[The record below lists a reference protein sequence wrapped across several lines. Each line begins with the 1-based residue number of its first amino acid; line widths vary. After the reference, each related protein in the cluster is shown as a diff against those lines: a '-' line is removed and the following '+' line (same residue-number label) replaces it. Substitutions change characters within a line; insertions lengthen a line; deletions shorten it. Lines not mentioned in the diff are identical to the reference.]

1 MQRGVSSFSSF
12 YFEQDRQMSA
22 STTAS
27 TIFSLQGIEQGA
39 ALDAVAREAFEQI
52 ALLAQG
58 LTAADLT
65 VEIRRDLMRS
75 AMASLHAQKRW
86 PTSSQTLQIELAQRS
101 LPARLY
107 MPQELR
113 SDVLMVY
120 FHGGGWVVGDL
131 DTHNTNC
138 ELLAHLM
145 GCKLLSVQYRKAP
158 EHVFPAPC
166 EDAEDALVW
175 ADAHKAQWG
184 CKDLVVCGDSAGG
197 HLAAVAMHSHHSR
210 GTLKVAGALL
220 FYPVADMQ
228 FANRSYQ
235 ERGQGPGLTA
245 ESMCWFW
252 QQFLSPDV
260 PIAQIKASSDARAV
274 PMRQHWAAAP
284 PPTVILAA
292 WHDPLYDEAVQYAQL
307 LQRAGGKVRL
317 LSAPDM
323 PHGFLHFPGISP
335 SAYGHVLG
343 AVQAFMQ
350 VLAEN

>member
-1 MQRGVSSFSSF
+1 VAIF
-12 YFEQDRQMSA
+12 A
-22 STTAS
+22 S
-27 TIFSLQGIEQGA
+27 QGIEQGA
-39 ALDAVAREAFEQI
+39 ELDAVARNAFEQI

-65 VEIRRDLMRS
+65 VDIRRDLMRS

-86 PTSSQTLQIELAQRS
+86 PTQSQTLHIELTQRS

-107 MPQELR
+107 SPQELR
-113 SDVLMVY
+113 SDMLIVY

-131 DTHNTNC
+131 ETHNTNC
-138 ELLAHLM
+138 ELLSHLL

-166 EDAEDALVW
+166 EDAIDALAW
-175 ADAHKAQWG
+175 AGSQKAQWD
-184 CKDLVVCGDSAGG
+184 CKRLVVCGDSAGG
-197 HLAAVAMHSHHSR
+197 HLAAVAMHTHCAQ
-210 GTLKVAGALL
+210 GTLKIAGALL
-220 FYPVADMQ
+220 FYPVTDMQ
-228 FANRSYQ
+228 FLNRSYR

-252 QQFLSPDV
+252 QQFLCPDL
-260 PIAQIKASSDARAV
+260 PIAQIKPSLDERAV
-274 PMRQHWAAAP
+274 PMLQRWAAPP

-307 LQRAGGKVRL
+307 LQKAGGQVVL
-317 LSAPDM
+317 QSAPDM

-335 SAYGHVLG
+335 SAYAHVL
-343 AVQAFMQ
+343 AASNALTSM
-350 VLAEN
+350 LAED